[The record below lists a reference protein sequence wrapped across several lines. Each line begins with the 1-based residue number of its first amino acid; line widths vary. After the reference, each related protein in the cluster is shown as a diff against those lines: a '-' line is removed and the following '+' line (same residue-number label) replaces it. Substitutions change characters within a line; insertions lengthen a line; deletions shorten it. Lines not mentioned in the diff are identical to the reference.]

1 MLLDHP
7 RHNARRDDNFRTNKA
22 SDVLKKTLFQLHWFF
37 GISAGLVLALMGIT
51 GATVSFQDE
60 ILSVLNPSVLQVEKQ
75 VAGVLPPVELV
86 ERIEAAS
93 GKKVAMLSVETDSG
107 TAAKVFFTPPPGQ
120 RRGEMRYFDPYT
132 AEFMG
137 DATGQDFFGFMLQ
150 LHRFLAM
157 GDTGR
162 QITGAC
168 TLILVFFCLSGLYL
182 RWPRQWR
189 NWRAWL
195 TLDWKKKGRSFN
207 WDLHS
212 VAGTWCLVFYLLA
225 ALTGLSWS
233 YEWYNKGLT
242 RLLSDAPQTERMR
255 GGRGPAPSGPAPTA
269 DYALMWSSIYSAAGP
284 ALSAYNIRMPPV
296 AGQPATVFYLLK
308 TSPHNRALNQI
319 TLDPASGVV
328 KRIERYSDKSLKAQ
342 LLTSIYA
349 LHVGSYFGIVGR
361 IILTISAL
369 TMPLFF
375 ITGWL
380 LYLDRRRKKKQISDA
395 RKGFAQTGSNTPA
408 WLIGFA
414 SQSGFAEQLAWQTA
428 GQLQAAGVP
437 VKVQPLANVSE
448 QDLRESSNALFV
460 VSTFG
465 DGEAP
470 DSARGFERKVLGR
483 APSLASLNYAVLGL
497 GDRQYQHF
505 CGFARRLHTW
515 LGEHGGKT
523 LFAPVE
529 VDSGDPYALRHWQ
542 QQLGLLTGQTPADT
556 WQAPSYDN
564 WTLTR
569 RELMNPDSS
578 GAPVYLLGLAA
589 PTTSSWLAGD
599 LVEVLPRNSSWAIEH
614 FLDGLGIEGRAT
626 VTYDGLP
633 QPLEQA
639 LASRQLPENR
649 AHLVGLHAQALLD
662 ALVPLAMR
670 EYSIASI
677 AADGV
682 LELIVRQEVHADGS
696 LGVASGWLTEH
707 APVGST
713 VSMRVRR
720 NSGFH
725 LPTEPVPM
733 ILLGNGTGL
742 AGLRSLLKAR
752 ITDGQQRH
760 WLLFGERNREH
771 DYLCR
776 DELEEWLISGDIE
789 RLDLAFSR
797 DQDEKIYVQDRL
809 RESAETLK
817 QWLAEGAVIYICGSL
832 QGMASGVDHV
842 LNETLGIEEVD
853 RLIEQGRYRRDV
865 Y

>member
-1 MLLDHP
+1 M
-7 RHNARRDDNFRTNKA
+7 
-22 SDVLKKTLFQLHWFF
+22 LKKTLFQLHWFF

-93 GKKVAMLSVETDSG
+93 GKKVSMLSVETDSG
-107 TAAKVFFTPPPGQ
+107 AAAKVFFTPPPGQ

-137 DATGQDFFGFMLQ
+137 DASGQDFFGLMLQ

-157 GDTGR
+157 GDIGR
-162 QITGAC
+162 NITGAC

-182 RWPRQWR
+182 RWPRQWKS
-189 NWRAWL
+189 WRAWL
-195 TLDWKKKGRSFN
+195 TLDLKKKGRSFN

-212 VAGTWCLVFYLLA
+212 VAGTWCLVIYLLA
-225 ALTGLSWS
+225 ALTGLFWS

-242 RLLSDAPQTERMR
+242 RLLSDAPQNERVR
-255 GGRGPAPSGPAPTA
+255 GGRGPAPSGPPPTA
-269 DYALMWSSIYSAAGP
+269 DYAAIWSSVYSAAGP
-284 ALSAYNIRMPPV
+284 ELSAYNVRMPPV
-296 AGQPATVFYLLK
+296 AGQPATVFYLLN
-308 TSPHNRALNQI
+308 TSPHDRALNQI
-319 TLDPASGVV
+319 TLDPVTGIV
-328 KRIERYSDKSLKAQ
+328 KQHDRYSDKSLKAQ

-361 IILTISAL
+361 IILMISSLA
-369 TMPLFF
+369 MPLFF
-375 ITGWL
+375 VTGWL
-380 LYLDRRRKKKQISDA
+380 LYLDRRRKKKQIKDA
-395 RKGFAQTGSNTPA
+395 RKGLEQPGSDAPA

-428 GQLQAAGVP
+428 GQLQAAGLP
-437 VKVQPLANVSE
+437 VNVQPLASVSE
-448 QDLRESSNALFV
+448 QDLLDSSNALFV

-483 APSLASLNYAVLGL
+483 ASSLQSLNYAVLGL

-505 CGFARRLHTW
+505 CGFARRLHAW

-542 QQLGLLTGQTPADT
+542 QQLGRLTGQTPVDT

-564 WTLTR
+564 WTLVR

-578 GAPVYLLGLAA
+578 GAPVYLLGLTA
-589 PTTSSWLAGD
+589 PSTSSWLAGD
-599 LVEVLPRNSSWAIEH
+599 LVEVLPRNCPWAIEH
-614 FLDGLGIEGRAT
+614 FLDGLGIDGRAS
-626 VTYDGLP
+626 VAFDGLS

-639 LASRQLPENR
+639 LATRQLPENR

-682 LELIVRQEVHADGS
+682 LELIVRQEMHLDGS
-696 LGVASGWLTEH
+696 LGIGSGWLTEH
-707 APVGST
+707 ASVGGSIRL
-713 VSMRVRR
+713 RVRR

-725 LPTEPVPM
+725 LPAEPVPM

-752 ITDGQQRH
+752 IADGQQRH
-760 WLLFGERNREH
+760 WLLFGERHREH

-776 DELEEWLISGDIE
+776 KELEEWLINGDLA

-797 DQDEKIYVQDRL
+797 DQAEKIYVQDRL
-809 RESAETLK
+809 RESAAELK
-817 QWLAEGAVIYICGSL
+817 RWLADGAVIYICGSL
-832 QGMASGVDHV
+832 QGMASGVDQV
-842 LNETLGIEEVD
+842 LNEVLGAAEVE